1 MNANWYDES
10 MQTVD
15 SLTLAAVARELDA
28 RLSGARVEKIHVP
41 TPTEM
46 LWQLRGNREVFR
58 LLFSV
63 RGSFSR
69 VHLTESRP
77 DNPAQPPMFCMLLRK
92 HLEGS
97 RVLRVSQVGLERVL
111 QIVTTGRDELGD
123 PIERVLVA
131 ELTGKHSNLI
141 LLDRPDGTVLGSLR
155 TVTAS
160 MSRERQIY
168 AGIPYDPPPVPAN
181 RRDPRDVTGSDLLEL
196 LAQGGTVESAI
207 LGGMHSLSKIAI
219 GQLCDDA
226 GLSPKAPAQDV
237 ESEGLS
243 RLAATWERGISN
255 IRQGLFHAKR
265 ETGKAWDY
273 RMLWTRE
280 EAPPPSDANALL
292 DGYYRGIETGERLE
306 ALRATLAKD
315 VKERL
320 SKLATRQE
328 RIHEGVLAGERA
340 DEQKQWGE
348 LILAFGWGLPPGAKE
363 LEAPNHYL
371 DDSPTIRIPLDSRL
385 TPSENAQRYFRRY
398 QKAKAG
404 MEVSARLIAE
414 GQEEIRYWESVA
426 TAIAQAT
433 RLEDLVEV
441 RQELNPEVPTKGRPP
456 RGTKKTPEAQPSRF
470 VSSDGLE
477 ILVGRNNRQND
488 LLTLKLARPDDW
500 WFHTQIIPGSHV
512 LVRASGGELPE
523 RTRDEAAMLAAWYSQ
538 ARASS
543 KVPVVFTKKRFV
555 KKPSGAKPGMVIY
568 EQEKTLFVTP
578 DAEAIARIAQ
588 DG

>member
-1 MNANWYDES
+1 

-15 SLTLAAVARELDA
+15 SLTLAAIARELNE
-28 RLSGARVEKIHVP
+28 RLSGARIEKIHVP
-41 TPTEM
+41 TSTEM

-58 LLFSV
+58 LIFSI
-63 RGSFSR
+63 RGAFSR

-97 RVLRVSQVGLERVL
+97 RVLRVEQVGLERVL
-111 QIVTTGRDELGD
+111 QVVTTGRDELGD

-155 TVTAS
+155 TVTLA
-160 MSRERQIY
+160 MSRERQIF

-181 RRDPRDVTGSDLLEL
+181 RRDPRDVSGDALLDV
-196 LAQGGTVESAI
+196 LAAGGTVESAI
-207 LGGMHSLSKIAI
+207 LGGIHSLSKLAI
-219 GQLCDDA
+219 GQLCEDA
-226 GLSPKAPAQDV
+226 GCSPKAEVQGL
-237 ESEGLS
+237 ESETLS
-243 RLAATWERGISN
+243 RLAATWDQAIAN
-255 IRQGLFHAKR
+255 IREGRFYAHR
-265 ETGKAWDY
+265 ETGKPWDY
-273 RMLWTRE
+273 RVLWTRP

-292 DGYYRGIETGERLE
+292 DGYYLDIERGERLE
-306 ALRATLAKD
+306 ALRATLAKE

-320 SKLATRQE
+320 AKLTTRQE
-328 RIHEGVLAGERA
+328 RIREGVYAGERSE
-340 DEQKQWGE
+340 EQKQWGE
-348 LILAFGWGLPPGAKE
+348 LILAYGYGLPPGTDV
-363 LEAPNHYL
+363 LEAPNYYV
-371 DDSPTIRIPLDSRL
+371 DDSPLVCIPLDPKL

-398 QKAKAG
+398 QKAKSG
-404 MEVSARLIAE
+404 MEVSQRLLDE

-441 RQELNPEVPTKGRPP
+441 RHELAPEAPAKGRPP
-456 RGTKKTPEAQPSRF
+456 RGTKKVPESQPTRF

-488 LLTLKLARPDDW
+488 MLTLKLARPDDW

-512 LVRASGGELPE
+512 LVRGVSGELPE
-523 RTRDEAAMLAAWYSQ
+523 RTRDEAAMLAAWFSQ

-568 EQEKTLFVTP
+568 EQERTLYVTP

-588 DG
+588 EGARS

>member
-1 MNANWYDES
+1 

-15 SLTLAAVARELDA
+15 SLTLAAVAHELNTRLTGA
-28 RLSGARVEKIHVP
+28 RLERIHVP
-41 TPTEM
+41 TPAEM
-46 LWQLRGNREVFR
+46 LWQLRGGREVFR

-69 VHLTESRP
+69 VHLTETRP
-77 DNPAQPPMFCMLLRK
+77 ENPAQPPMFCMLLRK

-97 RVLRVSQVGLERVL
+97 RILRVEQVGLERVV

-168 AGIPYDPPPVPAN
+168 AGIPYDPPPLPPN
-181 RRDPRDVTGSDLLEL
+181 RRDPRAVSGSDLLTQL
-196 LAQGGTVESAI
+196 VQGGTQGGGSVESAI
-207 LGGMHSLSKIAI
+207 LSGVHSLGKMAIAQI
-219 GQLCDDA
+219 CLDA
-226 GLSPKAPAQDV
+226 GISPKSEVQDI
-237 ESEGLS
+237 ESESLS
-243 RLAATWERGISN
+243 RLAATWDQAMSNIQRGI
-255 IRQGLFHAKR
+255 FHAVR
-265 ETGKAWDY
+265 EHGTPWDY
-273 RMLWTRE
+273 RVLWTRP
-280 EAPPPSDANALL
+280 EAPPPTDANALL
-292 DGYYRGIETGERLE
+292 ASYIRAIELGERLD

-315 VKERL
+315 VRERL
-320 SKLATRQE
+320 AKLNTRQS
-328 RIHEGVLAGERA
+328 RINEGVLAGDRA

-348 LILAFGWGLPPGAKE
+348 LILAYGYNLPPQSKT
-363 LEAPNHYL
+363 LEAPNYYVEG
-371 DDSPTIRIPLDSRL
+371 SPIIRIPLDERL
-385 TPSENAQRYFRRY
+385 TPTENAQRYFRRY

-404 MEVSARLIAE
+404 VDVSLRLIAE

-433 RLEDLVEV
+433 RIEDLVEV
-441 RQELNPEVPTKGRPP
+441 RLELNPEPIGKGRPP
-456 RGTKKTPEAQPSRF
+456 RGTKVKESIPSQF

-488 LLTLKLARPDDW
+488 LLTMKLARPEDW

-512 LVRASGGELPE
+512 LVRGVVGELPE
-523 RTRDEAAMLAAWYSQ
+523 RTRDEAAMLAAWFSQ

-543 KVPVVFTKKRFV
+543 KVPVVFTRKRHV

-568 EQEKTLFVTP
+568 EHEKTLFVTP
-578 DAEAIARIAQ
+578 DADAVRALEKQ
-588 DG
+588 P

>member
-1 MNANWYDES
+1 

-15 SLTLAAVARELDA
+15 SLTLAAIARELNE
-28 RLSGARVEKIHVP
+28 RLTGARIEKIHVP
-41 TPTEM
+41 TATEM

-58 LLFSV
+58 LIFSV

-97 RVLRVSQVGLERVL
+97 RILRVEQVGLERVL

-181 RRDPRDVTGSDLLEL
+181 RRDPRDVAGSDLIAL
-196 LAQGGTVESAI
+196 LAAGGSLESAI
-207 LGGMHSLSKIAI
+207 LAGVHSLSKIAI
-219 GQLCDDA
+219 AQICEDA
-226 GLSPKAPAQDV
+226 GLSPKTDAQGL
-237 ESEGLS
+237 ESEALS
-243 RLAATWERGISN
+243 RLSSTWDQAIAN
-255 IRQGLFHAKR
+255 IREGRFHAKR
-265 ETGKAWDY
+265 EAGKPWDY
-273 RMLWTRE
+273 RVLWTGA

-292 DGYYRGIETGERLE
+292 DAYYLGIERNERLE
-306 ALRATLAKD
+306 AMRATLAKE

-320 SKLATRQE
+320 AKQTTRQE
-328 RIHEGVLAGERA
+328 RIREGVLAGERSE
-340 DEQKQWGE
+340 EQKQWGE
-348 LILAFGWGLPPGAKE
+348 LILAYGWGLPPGAKQ
-363 LEAPNHYL
+363 LEAPNHYI
-371 DDSPTIRIPLDSRL
+371 DGSPTVHIPLDARL

-404 MEVSARLIAE
+404 MEVSQRLLDE

-433 RLEDLVEV
+433 RLEDLSEV
-441 RQELNPEVPTKGRPP
+441 RQELTPEAPSKGRPP
-456 RGTKKTPEAQPSRF
+456 RGTKKAPEAQPTRF

-488 LLTLKLARPDDW
+488 MLTLKIARPDDW

-512 LVRASGGELPE
+512 LVRGVGGELPE
-523 RTRDEAAMLAAWYSQ
+523 RTRDEAAMLAAWFSQ

-568 EQEKTLFVTP
+568 EQEKTLYVTP

-588 DG
+588 EGELTTGH

>member
-1 MNANWYDES
+1 

-15 SLTLAAVARELDA
+15 SLTLAAVSRELHA
-28 RLSGARVEKIHVP
+28 RLEGARIEKIHVP

-46 LWQLRGNREVFR
+46 LWQLRGGREVFR

-63 RGSFSR
+63 RGAFSR

-77 DNPAQPPMFCMLLRK
+77 ENPAQPPMFCMLLRK
-92 HLEGS
+92 HLEGA
-97 RVLRVSQVGLERVL
+97 RVLRVEQVGLERVI
-111 QIVTTGRDELGD
+111 QFVTTGRDELGD

-155 TVTAS
+155 TVTLS
-160 MSRERQIY
+160 MSRERQIF
-168 AGIPYDPPPVPAN
+168 AGIPYDPPPIPAN
-181 RRDPRDVTGSDLLEL
+181 RQDPRDVTGDALVAL
-196 LAQGGTVESAI
+196 LAREGSLESGI
-207 LGGMHSLSKIAI
+207 LSGVHSLSKIAI
-219 GQLCDDA
+219 AQICADA
-226 GLSPKAPAQDV
+226 GLSPKAEAQ
-237 ESEGLS
+237 GLEAEAIA
-243 RLAATWERGISN
+243 RLCATWERAMAN
-255 IRQGLFHAKR
+255 IQEGRFYAERSSGA
-265 ETGKAWDY
+265 GWDY
-273 RMLWTRE
+273 RVLWTKPE
-280 EAPPPSDANALL
+280 PPPPSDANAML
-292 DGYYRGIETGERLE
+292 DRYYSGIEAGERLE
-306 ALRATLAKD
+306 ALRAVLSKD

-320 SKLATRQE
+320 AKLRTRQE

-348 LILAFGWGLPPGAKE
+348 LILAYGWGLASGATE
-363 LEAPNHYL
+363 LEAPNHYVEDAPL
-371 DDSPTIRIPLDSRL
+371 VKVPLDSRL

-404 MEVSARLIAE
+404 MEVSLRLLAE
-414 GQEEIRYWESVA
+414 GEEEIRYWESVA

-433 RLEDLVEV
+433 RPSDLAEI
-441 RQELNPEVPTKGRPP
+441 RQELHPEPEGKGRPP
-456 RGTKKTPEAQPSRF
+456 RGTKKPPESQPSRF

-512 LVRASGGELPE
+512 LVRGVGGELPE
-523 RTRDEAAMLAAWYSQ
+523 RTRDEAAMLAAWFSQ
-538 ARASS
+538 ARSSS
-543 KVPVVFTKKRFV
+543 KVPVVFTRKRFV

-568 EQEKTLFVTP
+568 EQEKTLYVTP
-578 DAEAIARIAQ
+578 DAEEIAKLAKES
-588 DG
+588 